1 METNR
6 LETSD
11 IHEILRR
18 HWGYDE
24 FRPLQQDIIEHVLQ
38 GKDALALLPTG
49 GGKSICFQV
58 PALAMRGVCIVIS
71 PLIALMKDQVENL
84 KKRGIP
90 AEAVYT
96 GLSQTQTEL
105 IFNAAVHQRI
115 KFLYVSPERC
125 RNRMFLAHLQRMEV
139 CLLAVDEA
147 HCVSQWGYDFRPP
160 YLQIAELRAYLP
172 KVPLLALTAT
182 ATPDVV
188 ADIQEKL
195 LINPRKVFQKSFV
208 RENLTYYVIYD
219 EDKTGRLERIIR
231 KVGGSGI
238 VYVRN
243 RRKTVDIAR
252 TLQQRGI
259 AASFYHGGLDNGQRS
274 QAQQAWIEN
283 KTQVMVATNAFGMG
297 IDKPDVRFVVHIDLP
312 DTIEAYFQEA
322 GRAGRDGKRAFAL
335 LIHHPSDKADALQN
349 LNRSYPEMP
358 FIRRVYD
365 ALGNHLCVPPGSGQG
380 QTFPFETAA
389 FARAYNLP
397 LAETFSAL
405 SFLEKEGFFRI
416 SDQAR
421 ESGKVHIITDYK
433 TLYRH
438 SVDYPAL
445 EPVIQALLRAYG
457 GRLFSDFVSI
467 DEKAMA
473 ARLRLPYEKVCSI
486 LSELNRMELIAYEPA
501 PQGGTITLLMERRE
515 KAPVFLQPAVYA
527 ERKENATR
535 KLDAMLGY
543 AEGRNLC
550 RNRYLLQYF
559 GEHEG
564 KDCGGCDVCLEK
576 KRRPVPEKKLK
587 QLFDSVR
594 PSLQNREF
602 DFKFLETLLADEE
615 ENTLKELWRYLLA
628 EELITPQG
636 ALNFRL
642 RG

>member
-1 METNR
+1 METSS
-6 LETSD
+6 SD

-18 HWGYDE
+18 HWGYE
-24 FRPLQQDIIEHVLQ
+24 QFRPLQQDIIEYVLQ

-96 GLSQTQTEL
+96 GLSQQETEL
-105 IFNAAVHQRI
+105 IFNAAVHGRI

-125 RNRMFLAHLQRMEV
+125 QNQMFLAHLQRMQV

-147 HCVSQWGYDFRPP
+147 HCVSQWGYDFRLP
-160 YLQIAELRAYLP
+160 YLQIADLRAYLP
-172 KVPLLALTAT
+172 GVPLLALTAT

-188 ADIQEKL
+188 TDIQDKL
-195 LINPRKVFQKSFV
+195 RIQPRKVFQKSFV
-208 RENLTYYVIYD
+208 RDNLTYYVIYD
-219 EDKTGRLERIIR
+219 EDKIGRLERIIR

-243 RRKTVDIAR
+243 RRKTMDIAAMLR
-252 TLQQRGI
+252 QRGI
-259 AASFYHGGLDNGQRS
+259 TADFYHGGMDNARRS
-274 QAQQAWIEN
+274 QCQQDWIEN
-283 KTQVMVATNAFGMG
+283 KTRVIVATNAFGMG
-297 IDKPDVRFVVHIDLP
+297 IDKPDVRFVVHLDLP

-335 LIHHPSDKADALQN
+335 LIHHASDKTDALQN
-349 LNRSYPEMP
+349 LSKTYPGMP
-358 FIRRVYD
+358 FIRRVYE
-365 ALGNHLCVPPGSGQG
+365 ALGNYLCVAPGSGQG
-380 QTFPFETAA
+380 QTFAFETAA
-389 FARAYNLP
+389 FAHAYNLP

-421 ESGKVHIITDYK
+421 ESGKVHITTDYK

-445 EPVIQALLRAYG
+445 EPVIQLLLRSYG
-457 GRLFSDFVSI
+457 GRLFSDYVPV
-467 DEKAMA
+467 DEKVMA
-473 ARLRLPYEKVCSI
+473 SRLGVPCEKVCHT
-486 LSELNRMELIAYEPA
+486 LSELNRMELLSYEPA
-501 PQGGTITLLMERRE
+501 PQGGTIVFLTERRE
-515 KAPVFLQPAVYA
+515 KGPLFLQPAVYA

-543 AEGRNLC
+543 AEETTLC

-559 GEHEG
+559 GEHDG
-564 KDCGGCDVCLEK
+564 KNCGTCDVCLAQK
-576 KRRPVPEKKLK
+576 SRPVPEKRLQ
-587 QLFDSVR
+587 QLFEAIK
-594 PSLQNREF
+594 PALQAKEFAFSL
-602 DFKFLETLLADEE
+602 LEEQLPQESEA
-615 ENTLKELWRYLLA
+615 TLKELWHYLMA
-628 EELITPQG
+628 EEYIEPAGTLT
-636 ALNFRL
+636 FRL